1 MLVMGLVLGPS
12 LMLIS
17 IMGIICKSISPL
29 YCITGVHCLHV
40 IYIVYKH
47 FDRSL
52 QIGSS
57 DPTCAQNFRLISH
70 TLFGIQTEEQEQEEE
85 ELEKW
90 TFCHISYV
98 SGRILSTF

>member
-12 LMLIS
+12 LMFIS

-52 QIGSS
+52 QIGLS
-57 DPTCAQNFRLISH
+57 DPTCEQNSDLYLIRFLGFKLKNKNNKKKFRYKYIFNL
-70 TLFGIQTEEQEQEEE
+70 
-85 ELEKW
+85 
-90 TFCHISYV
+90 SYHPVV
-98 SGRILSTF
+98 SRK